1 MHTPRLSRRPITA
14 LPQVMPVR
22 NTIRPSPVSS
32 ALSTIAPRV
41 VPVSQSTRASA
52 PRRGLRA
59 DIRRCTAVAHRRSV
73 ERIGGIQF
81 RHDIAVGR
89 APVVERPGIDREFR
103 EDRGFG
109 RGRNIGIRGRYRKP
123 CLVVGC
129 RIPSL
134 EAVSGF
140 GYGSQRAPL
149 FMAQDDPVVR
159 QGRSFSVIQRA
170 PATVTV
176 PFPFSAV
183 AG

>member
-73 ERIGGIQF
+73 ERIGGIQL
-81 RHDIAVGR
+81 RRDIAVGR

-109 RGRNIGIRGRYRKP
+109 RGRNVGIRSRGRKP
-123 CLVVGC
+123 CLVVW
-129 RIPSL
+129 RRDHHR
-134 EAVSGF
+134 SGYRF
-140 GYGSQRAPL
+140 GYGCQRASL
-149 FMAQDDPVVR
+149 FMAQDDRSCVR
-159 QGRSFSVIQRA
+159 EEVSASYNA